1 MYMTCGRQDFL
12 YEDNL
17 KLKGILETCGLKE
30 FVYEDWDGIHEWGY
44 WDVAIQ
50 RFLKIFVK

>member
-1 MYMTCGRQDFL
+1 MTCGRQDFL

-50 RFLKIFVK
+50 RFLKTFVK